1 MNEWHRSS
9 MMRDMLQ
16 NADPIK

>member
-1 MNEWHRSS
+1 